1 MAFETG
7 TATSHTDLLSRL
19 RTFLTT
25 ASPTGAG
32 WTELDYNGTNNT
44 AIFEAPGLGASDE
57 IFVGLGLH
65 IDIPGDVYNLT
76 GWMFV
81 SYEPTFGHQA
91 QPGHS
96 GVRYHPIW
104 DTSMSYWFFGN
115 GQRVIIV
122 TKVATVYSCSYLGR
136 VNPYGTAGEF
146 PFPWYVG
153 MPDNAATRYSDTTEN
168 FRSFFD
174 PANALRLHVD
184 GLWYLVRNYYES
196 SGEASGSSGFIWPYY
211 DGYSQSKTLYRE
223 LRENPDGSYPLFPLI
238 LGHSQPSDDAV
249 GELDGA
255 YAIPGFSVASED
267 TVTIGGD
274 TYDIFQSAF
283 RTARHY
289 FVAIKRA

>member
-7 TATSHTDLLSRL
+7 TATSHTDLLGKL

-25 ASPTGAG
+25 AAPNGAG
-32 WTELDYNGTNNT
+32 WTELDYNGTDLT
-44 AIFEAPGLGASDE
+44 AIYEAPGLGGSDE
-57 IFVGLGLH
+57 IFVGFGLH

-76 GWMFV
+76 GWMFQ
-81 SYEPTFGHQA
+81 SYEPAFGHQS
-91 QPGHS
+91 QVGQSPI
-96 GVRYHPIW
+96 RYAPLW
-104 DTSMSYWFFGN
+104 DTSMNYWFWGN

-122 TKVATVYSCSYLGR
+122 AKVATVFSCSYLGR

-153 MPDNAATRYSDTTEN
+153 MPDNVPTRYSDTTDN

-174 PANALRLHVD
+174 PSDARRLHVD
-184 GLWYLVRNYYES
+184 GEWYMVRNYYENN
-196 SGEASGSSGFIWPYY
+196 GESNGSSGFIWPYF
-211 DGYSQSKTLYRE
+211 DGSTITKDRYRE

-238 LGHSQPSDDAV
+238 LCHSSPSSDAV

-267 TVTIGGD
+267 SITIGGD
-274 TYDIFQSAF
+274 TYDLFQSAF
-283 RTARHY
+283 RTARQY